1 VLFQAGGA
9 VVWAMS
15 WSTRLMGTY
24 DLAQETA
31 TGLPGTLQIG
41 WLTFHADI

>member
-1 VLFQAGGA
+1 VLVQAGGSFVFA
-9 VVWAMS
+9 AS
-15 WSTRLMGTY
+15 WSTRLQASY
-24 DLAQETA
+24 DLAHETA

>member
-1 VLFQAGGA
+1 MVAP
-9 VVWAMS
+9 S
-15 WSTRLMGTY
+15 WSTRLLASY
-24 DLAQETA
+24 DLSQETA